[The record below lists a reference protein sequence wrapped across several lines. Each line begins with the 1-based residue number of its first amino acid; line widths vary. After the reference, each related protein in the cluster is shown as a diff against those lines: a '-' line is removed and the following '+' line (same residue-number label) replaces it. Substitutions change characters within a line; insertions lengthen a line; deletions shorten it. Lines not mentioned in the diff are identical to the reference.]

1 MEKEE
6 LLKEI
11 EEIIKQ
17 REIVN
22 TNSAQVLMKDL
33 KLESAT
39 LEDLQYFKKTLLE
52 NKEISI
58 TLNQGL
64 INEEALLEWQEKNK
78 KPKQSLY
85 SKVNTAIANYFKE
98 VNYNF
103 TEWKRWM
110 RGNVVLLDI
119 CNYDYFNRKYI
130 VTPKLFNPK
139 YFESISYVKYR
150 SPYQVYSKLA
160 KNPTVTEF
168 VKFVDN
174 WKDGVTRG
182 FPKSGKVFSD
192 FEDMF
197 IDVD

>member
-1 MEKEE
+1 MEKDE

-17 REIVN
+17 EKIVGESIQGIMEDIKN
-22 TNSAQVLMKDL
+22 VFTTVEDL
-33 KLESAT
+33 KN
-39 LEDLQYFKKTLLE
+39 F
-52 NKEISI
+52 KEILSENYDYIPI
-58 TLNQGL
+58 TRIPRAIAPK

-85 SKVNTAIANYFKE
+85 TAISNYFKE
-98 VNYNF
+98 VNHNF

-110 RGNVVLLDI
+110 RNKDI
-119 CNYDYFNRKYI
+119 LWNQDYDYFNRKYI
-130 VTPKLFNPK
+130 VTPQVFSPK

-160 KNPTVTEF
+160 KNPTITEF